1 MSMKKHILSF
11 FITGISFVLI
21 GVLFNGCAGGA
32 APREEEGAPVMSD
45 FQEWADAN
53 RNGRLEADEE
63 QVLVESVFFLL
74 KEPHDVE
81 TPVDE
86 IFDVKHDGFIDMDEV
101 ERARF
106 VFFGEQLV
114 KLYEFAPEF
123 AHFVDINQDEIIDD
137 VEIEQVIDYLFYNP
151 EMTRPHE
158 ISHPMDESIDRNED
172 GFIDEEEIKEA
183 AGTLLSIVS
192 ILPYEAEGRFL
203 DEPERFPVDSVLAQ
217 LADLNND
224 GFVGPK
230 EQAIMEKGLTKPHQ
244 VKTLFDERIDFNGN
258 GKIEQFEIEKAA
270 RAGEVPIE
278 EREIEAI
285 PVRTPVD
292 KMFDIDENKMVTE
305 EEIQQVVLYFLQGE
319 HTVKPNNEFDRF
331 FDFNKNKIV
340 EEDELFL
347 ARETFFR
354 PHPVDP
360 ERKVDKELDANRDGF
375 IDPEEI
381 GIAAGFHPDIGE
393 FPTFDDIL
401 EEALFRRESMFAA
414 GEEDG
419 AEPRET
425 DEESTDTS
433 DTETTADTSGDG
445 DAEQDDDASGTE
457 ATAAT
462 TDTTEEAATTLLQKR
477 LGQLQD
483 KKLAV
488 VGISATSSSIADD
501 TAQGILVFV
510 ENAFVNTGAVKVV
523 DRQNIEK
530 IVKEYE
536 FQANELVDEQTAVEI
551 GKLTGSDIIVTGTIS
566 YVGKKYYLN
575 IKLISVET
583 AEIIGS
589 SIADS
594 EDSSTF
600 YEMTNEAV
608 LKLF

>member
-1 MSMKKHILSF
+1 MGLSLL
-11 FITGISFVLI
+11 SAVVLI
-21 GVLFNGCAGGA
+21 GGCAGGA
-32 APREEEGAPVMSD
+32 SPREEEGAPVMSS

-63 QVLVESVFFLL
+63 QVLVESVYFLL

-81 TPVDE
+81 SPVDE
-86 IFDVKHDGFIDMDEV
+86 MFDVKRDGFLDMEEI

-114 KLYEFAPEF
+114 KLNEFAPEF
-123 AHFVDINQDEIIDD
+123 AHFVDINQDDIIDD

-151 EMTRPHE
+151 DMMRPHE
-158 ISHPMDESIDRNED
+158 KAHPMDESVDRNED
-172 GFIDEEEIKEA
+172 GFIDEEEIREA

-192 ILPYEAEGRFL
+192 IIPYEAEGPFL
-203 DEPERFPVDSVLAQ
+203 GEPDRFPVDSVLAQ

-224 GFVGPK
+224 GFVGPR
-230 EQAIMEKGLTKPHQ
+230 ERGIMEEGLTEPHP
-244 VKTLFDERIDFNGN
+244 VRTLFDERIDFNGN
-258 GKIEQFEIEKAA
+258 GTIERFEIEKAA

-278 EREIEAI
+278 EREIKAI

-292 KMFDIDENKMVTE
+292 KMFDIDENEMVTE
-305 EEIQQVVLYFLQGE
+305 EEIQKVVLYFLQGE
-319 HTVKPNNEFDRF
+319 HKVKPDNEFDRF
-331 FDFNKNKIV
+331 FDFNKNKVV
-340 EEDELFL
+340 EKDELFL

-360 ERKVDKELDANRDGF
+360 ERNVDKELDKNRDGF

-393 FPTFDDIL
+393 FPAFDDIF
-401 EEALFRRESMFAA
+401 EEALFRRESMIAA
-414 GEEDG
+414 RQEQEEAGFQSSDETSGTADGETPSGD
-419 AEPRET
+419 T
-425 DEESTDTS
+425 DKSD
-433 DTETTADTSGDG
+433 DTEQEG
-445 DAEQDDDASGTE
+445 E
-457 ATAAT
+457 TAAVEIASA
-462 TDTTEEAATTLLQKR
+462 DTTEKADASAATLLQKR

-488 VGISATSSSIADD
+488 VSISATSSSIEDD
-501 TAQGILVFV
+501 TAKGILVFV

-536 FQANELVDEQTAVEI
+536 FQTNELVDKQTAVEI
-551 GKLTGSDIIVTGTIS
+551 GKLAGSDIIVTGTIS

-594 EDSSTF
+594 EDSSKF